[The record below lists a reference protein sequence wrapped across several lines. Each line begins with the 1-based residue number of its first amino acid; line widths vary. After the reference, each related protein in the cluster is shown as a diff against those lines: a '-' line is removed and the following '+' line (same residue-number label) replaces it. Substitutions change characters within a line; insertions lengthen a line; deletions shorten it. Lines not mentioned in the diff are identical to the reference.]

1 MTNKVVFING
11 PTRSGKDTA
20 ALIAVKHFGARTYK
34 MAAPLKNAVSAFFGL
49 DGYEERHLYETDAK
63 DQKCDR
69 LFGHIPRQVL
79 IDFSERWAKPL
90 FGSDV
95 FGRHAIRFIQEP
107 TQAPFTVISD
117 SGFRSEAE
125 PIVGWLGAR
134 RCLLIQL
141 SRPGCTFEGDSRSY
155 IELDD
160 LGVTTV
166 QVHNAHNK
174 DIFELQIERAI
185 RKWLD
190 SFTNEP
196 WTRPEYL

>member
-1 MTNKVVFING
+1 MVFVNG
-11 PTRSGKDTA
+11 PKRSGKDTA
-20 ALIAVKHFGARTYK
+20 ALFAVKHFGARHYK
-34 MAAPLKNAVSAFFGL
+34 MAAPLKNAIASFFGL
-49 DGYEERHLYETDAK
+49 DGYEEKRYYETDEK
-63 DQKCDR
+63 DR
-69 LFGHIPRQVL
+69 EAERFFGHIPRQVL
-79 IDFSERWAKPL
+79 ISLSENWAKPL
-90 FGSDV
+90 FGKDV

-125 PIVGWLGAR
+125 PIVGWLGAK

-141 SRPGCTFEGDSRSY
+141 SRPGSTFEGDSRSY

-166 QVHNAHNK
+166 QIHNAHEK
-174 DIFELQIERAI
+174 DIYEMQVERAI

-190 SFTNEP
+190 TFQGES
-196 WTRPEYL
+196 WIKPERFDRT